1 MDVNLRKDKKLDKQN
16 SVLEPKYMQ
25 YPAQKGA
32 ISKCTENTGQK
43 IAYFGKLKPLLTPKP
58 DFVTYRTN

>member
-1 MDVNLRKDKKLDKQN
+1 MDVNLRKDKKSDKQN

-43 IAYFGKLKPLLTPKP
+43 KRLTLVNSNPC
-58 DFVTYRTN
+58 